1 MYLYFVFFIIFGSF
15 FTLNLF
21 IGVIIDNFNEQKK
34 KAGGSLEMFMTE
46 DQKKYYNA
54 MKKMGSKKPMKAIP
68 RPRVSVRFLE
78 TKNLIFFF
86 NFNESVNLESVFF
99 YLMGI
104 FLVFCVLGKYEEIV
118 IDPEIV
124 KSFVFQFQL
133 MILDLHFHYLKVYKP
148 NC

>member
-68 RPRVSVRFLE
+68 RPRVRHCWRSHHR
-78 TKNLIFFF
+78 
-86 NFNESVNLESVFF
+86 
-99 YLMGI
+99 
-104 FLVFCVLGKYEEIV
+104 
-118 IDPEIV
+118 
-124 KSFVFQFQL
+124 
-133 MILDLHFHYLKVYKP
+133 ILSAIIKISDFRPTCIYI
-148 NC
+148 C

>member
-1 MYLYFVFFIIFGSF
+1 MVKSRLQLSALSETVLTWFLFPTLICCTVLQINKQPIRETNIYMYLYFVFFIIFGSF

-68 RPRVSVRFLE
+68 RPRVRE
-78 TKNLIFFF
+78 H
-86 NFNESVNLESVFF
+86 
-99 YLMGI
+99 
-104 FLVFCVLGKYEEIV
+104 V
-118 IDPEIV
+118 IMLLLSISTAFSHV
-124 KSFVFQFQL
+124 SQC
-133 MILDLHFHYLKVYKP
+133 LHFFLAVATTS
-148 NC
+148 NSF